1 MILLGGAALLHSPV
15 GRAQEP
21 GRVYR
26 LGFLAA
32 GPLPNPLYIA
42 FLDELHR
49 SGFVKGQNLQIDE
62 RSLVSAEKASE
73 IATTM
78 IGTGVDAI
86 VTAGAPLIRAVQKA
100 TRTVPILTTA
110 DDLVGSGLVRSF
122 AHPGGNTTG
131 ISILATELDGKRQE
145 LLTELVPTARHI
157 AALAD
162 PGVTVPGHLR
172 ALEDA
177 ARTGGIELSIYR
189 VSKPEEIVPAIGMAQ
204 ASGVQALNV
213 LASPFFNAN
222 QQLILERSCARA
234 AGDLSMAG
242 DRGGRRPRRL
252 WPALQPDRAAE
263 RPAAR
268 QNISRCQAGRHTG
281 RAAGQIRAG
290 DQSADGKGDRA
301 GGIAGAARPCRQGH
315 RMTLPIS
322 GSVLFSRRVV
332 LLGGAATAMIAPL
345 SWAQQPGRIYRL
357 GVVVQPP
364 RRRFEALFDELRRDG
379 FVEGENLSVDPR
391 GFGLAVDELET
402 AAVEAAKAGPDAIY
416 AGGAV
421 AGRAAERATATIPIV
436 ATSDDMIRDHLV
448 PSLAHPGGN
457 LTGVSI
463 FAPELDGKRLELLM
477 EIVPGIRRIAA
488 LVDPKTTA
496 SDQQEVL
503 IEAAR
508 SRGVELSIHSAETQQ
523 QIAPAIEAAR
533 AAGAQ
538 ALEVLSSAFFNA
550 NRSLII
556 ERIAA
561 ARLPAMYQWPEY
573 AADGALIAYGSRQTS
588 MYRQAGR
595 LLAKVMTGTK
605 PADLPVEQPTRFE
618 LVVNLNT
625 AKALG
630 LTIPQTILALADEV
644 IE

>member
-1 MILLGGAALLHSPV
+1 MRRRDLIILLGGAALLHPPV

-21 GRVYR
+21 GRVYH

-32 GPLPNPLYIA
+32 GPLPNPLYVA

-204 ASGVQALNV
+204 ASGVQAFNV

-222 QQLILERSCARA
+222 QQLILER
-234 AGDLSMAG
+234 
-242 DRGGRRPRRL
+242 
-252 WPALQPDRAAE
+252 
-263 RPAAR
+263 
-268 QNISRCQAGRHTG
+268 
-281 RAAGQIRAG
+281 
-290 DQSADGKGDRA
+290 
-301 GGIAGAARPCRQGH
+301 
-315 RMTLPIS
+315 
-322 GSVLFSRRVV
+322 
-332 LLGGAATAMIAPL
+332 
-345 SWAQQPGRIYRL
+345 
-357 GVVVQPP
+357 
-364 RRRFEALFDELRRDG
+364 
-379 FVEGENLSVDPR
+379 
-391 GFGLAVDELET
+391 T
-402 AAVEAAKAGPDAIY
+402 AA
-416 AGGAV
+416 
-421 AGRAAERATATIPIV
+421 
-436 ATSDDMIRDHLV
+436 
-448 PSLAHPGGN
+448 
-457 LTGVSI
+457 
-463 FAPELDGKRLELLM
+463 LEL
-477 EIVPGIRRIAA
+477 
-488 LVDPKTTA
+488 
-496 SDQQEVL
+496 
-503 IEAAR
+503 
-508 SRGVELSIHSAETQQ
+508 
-523 QIAPAIEAAR
+523 PAI
-533 AAGAQ
+533 
-538 ALEVLSSAFFNA
+538 
-550 NRSLII
+550 
-556 ERIAA
+556 
-561 ARLPAMYQWPEY
+561 YQWPEI
-573 AADGALIAYGSRQTS
+573 AEAGGLAAYGPRFSQI
-588 MYRQAGR
+588 GR
-595 LLAKVMTGTK
+595 LSARQLVKIFRGAK
-605 PADLPVEQPTRFE
+605 PADIPVEQPDKFE
-618 LVVNLNT
+618 LVINLQT
-625 AKALG
+625 AKAIG
-630 LTIPQTILALADEV
+630 LEVSPALLDLADKV